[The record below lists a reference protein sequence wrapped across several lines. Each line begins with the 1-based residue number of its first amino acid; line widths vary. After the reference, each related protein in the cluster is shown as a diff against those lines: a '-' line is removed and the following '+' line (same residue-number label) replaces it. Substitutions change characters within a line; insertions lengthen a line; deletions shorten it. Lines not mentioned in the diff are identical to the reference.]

1 MMRALFRS
9 LYRLAAWFL
18 VGTNIQRFEPV
29 RQLDRWIRRR
39 IRAEFVEIDG
49 SRYYVDD
56 FDSLNL
62 TILGR
67 YEPIESA
74 LLERVVKPGC
84 VAVDLGA
91 NIGFHTVRM
100 ARRAGPA
107 GRVYAFEPDPVNF
120 ALLKRNL
127 ESNGFAHATPE
138 QRAISNKKG
147 VLTLYRCASDPMDH
161 RTHPGDG
168 DRAGID
174 VEATSLDDYFR
185 DRGTRVDF
193 IKMDVQGAEIKALNG
208 MREVIARSPGLEM
221 LVEFWPYGVRQCDE
235 SPEHYL
241 EMLQEFGFRLFGYDE
256 TRAEWGPVTS
266 AFLLATY
273 SDEVLADTTNI
284 WCRRDSALDT

>member
-1 MMRALFRS
+1 MRALFRS
-9 LYRLAAWFL
+9 LYRLAARAL
-18 VGTNIQRFEPV
+18 VGTNISRIGRV
-29 RQLDRWIRRR
+29 RQLDRWVRRR
-39 IRAEFVEIDG
+39 IRAESVEIDG
-49 SRYYVDD
+49 SRYYVDE

-91 NIGFHTVRM
+91 NIGFHAVRM
-100 ARRAGPA
+100 ARCAGPA

-127 ESNGFAHATPE
+127 EANGFAHATPE
-138 QRAISNKKG
+138 QKAISDKKG

-168 DRAGID
+168 QRAGID
-174 VEATSLDDYFR
+174 VEAISLDDYFR
-185 DRGTRVDF
+185 DSGTHVDF

-221 LVEFWPYGVRQCDE
+221 LVEFWPYGLRQCDE

-241 EMLQEFGFRLFGYDE
+241 AMLQELGFHLFGYDE
-256 TRAEWGPVTS
+256 ARAEWGTVSPE
-266 AFLLATY
+266 FLLATY

-284 WCRRDSALDT
+284 WCRCSEELDE